1 MILISIYLINQ
12 MVQTILISYKEVIF
26 IVELLIVLG
35 IIDLVLETYR
45 LIRDAVDY
53 FKDKK
58 GRK

>member
-35 IIDLVLETYR
+35 VIDLVLETYR

-58 GRK
+58 GR